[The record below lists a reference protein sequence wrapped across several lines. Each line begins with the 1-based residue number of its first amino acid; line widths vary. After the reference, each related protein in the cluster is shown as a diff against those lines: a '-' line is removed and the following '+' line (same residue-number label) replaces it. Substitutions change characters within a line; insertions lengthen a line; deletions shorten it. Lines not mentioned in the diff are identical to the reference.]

1 VASEFL
7 HQKSKVLIV
16 AFIFSESIFFA
27 FLLAAF
33 VLYHG
38 RSGNGPNPRSSLDPE
53 LTAIFS
59 VILWLSS
66 LTVWLSEK
74 ALRRNSYRWSKRWLE
89 ATMLLGVGFLIGQGF
104 EYHGFFAKGFS
115 VETDLFTTTFFS
127 TTGFHGLHVLIG
139 LIVLLIM
146 RGLMSAGFGQEQY
159 QREGFEA
166 ACYYWHFVD
175 AIWVAVFFII
185 YVWGTR

>member
-1 VASEFL
+1 MTGEIL
-7 HQKSKVLIV
+7 HQKSKVLILL
-16 AFIFSESIFFA
+16 FIFSESIFFA
-27 FLLAAF
+27 FLLTAF

-38 RSGNGPNPRSSLDPE
+38 RSANGPNPYNSLDPG

-59 VILWLSS
+59 VILWISS

-74 ALRRNSYRWSKRWLE
+74 ALRRDSYQWSKRWLE
-89 ATMLLGVGFLIGQGF
+89 VTMLLGICFLVGQGF
-104 EYHGFFAKGFS
+104 EYHGFFVKGLS
-115 VETDLFTTTFFS
+115 IETDLFTTTFFS

-139 LIVLLIM
+139 LIVLLTM
-146 RGLMSAGFGQEQY
+146 RGLMSGGFGREAY

-175 AIWVAVFFII
+175 AVWVAVYFII